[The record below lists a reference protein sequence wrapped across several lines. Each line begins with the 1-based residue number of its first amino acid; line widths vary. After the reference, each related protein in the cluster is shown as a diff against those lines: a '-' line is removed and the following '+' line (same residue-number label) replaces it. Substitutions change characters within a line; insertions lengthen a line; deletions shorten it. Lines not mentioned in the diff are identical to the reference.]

1 MEDWQK
7 TAQGKKTVHQIE
19 KCKCCL
25 LTTPVQSS
33 LFKKRTGCVVSR
45 REASTEVKSWA
56 KELSGKKIFTPTQ
69 KDVKNIGSVIYKE
82 FDSVCKEQL
91 GKSFGEVMS
100 MVPKAGWQRKFHLLR
115 PKKKSVKKR
124 GNLKKMKKIE
134 KNDVDLQ
141 MAPRQSFAAR
151 KRQRMVEWWSQK
163 EGKKCP
169 QATEEVAH
177 SQYCGWKPRAANA
190 GCERLEDCELVWEG
204 QGVSNKKKRGKCS
217 TTQCWASLEGV
228 PKVLRSQH

>member
-69 KDVKNIGSVIYKE
+69 KEVKNIGSVIYKE

-91 GKSFGEVMS
+91 GKSFEEVMS
-100 MVPKAGWQRKFHLLR
+100 MVPCGNARYLVRVKAIICCSFFRWLSRKAYKL
-115 PKKKSVKKR
+115 STTY
-124 GNLKKMKKIE
+124 KI
-134 KNDVDLQ
+134 
-141 MAPRQSFAAR
+141 QSTCTA
-151 KRQRMVEWWSQK
+151 
-163 EGKKCP
+163 
-169 QATEEVAH
+169 
-177 SQYCGWKPRAANA
+177 
-190 GCERLEDCELVWEG
+190 D
-204 QGVSNKKKRGKCS
+204 GKCI
-217 TTQCWASLEGV
+217 
-228 PKVLRSQH
+228 PIVLT